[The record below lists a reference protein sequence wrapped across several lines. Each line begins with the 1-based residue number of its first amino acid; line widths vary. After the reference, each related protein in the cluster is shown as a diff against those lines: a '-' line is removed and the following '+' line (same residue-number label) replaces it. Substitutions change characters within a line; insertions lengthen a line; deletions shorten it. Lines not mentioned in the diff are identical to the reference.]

1 MKKELET
8 INFEGEILLKDNL
21 VKSSILPK
29 VSSDLER
36 NVTIIRDTEVEGAVY
51 AHKLEIENGDVDI
64 KGAVYT
70 NLELHIDSKATGTIF
85 FRKTVASSDTVAS
98 YAQNC
103 KLIFM
108 ADINAKQVRLSHA
121 FIAGSIFA
129 DTITLEDCVVIG
141 GVFATKSI
149 DMPGCCI
156 VGTFNAPNVSMDK
169 DVTLL
174 LPSAF
179 SGSPLEYAP
188 TAHMYNLSLADLGAL
203 YQGKK
208 EMENTGRIEM
218 SLQSDEQKTMLA
230 ENERT
235 MLVYSYSVTGK
246 VLAADLVD
254 FDRLQ
259 NHFLIGATALGSQ
272 TLKTYDFG
280 RGKDGKKIEIRPELV
295 CDFFFKLLHGK
306 IKVQTI
312 DGSFSIQE
320 LAQKI
325 PGVMA

>member
-29 VSSDLER
+29 LSADLER

-51 AHKLEIENGDVDI
+51 AHKLEIENGDADI

-70 NLELHIDSKATGTIF
+70 SLELHIDSQATGTIM
-85 FRKTVASSDTVAS
+85 FRKTVASSDTIAS
-98 YAQNC
+98 YAQNAR
-103 KLIFM
+103 LIFM
-108 ADINAKQVRLSHA
+108 SDINAKQVRLSHA
-121 FIAGSIFA
+121 FVAGSIFA
-129 DTITLEDCVVIG
+129 DTVTLEDCIVIG

-149 DMPGCCI
+149 DMPGSCI
-156 VGTFNAPNVSMDK
+156 IGTFNAPNVSIDK
-169 DVTLL
+169 DVSLL

-179 SGSPLEYAP
+179 CSNPLQYAP
-188 TAHMYNLSLADLGAL
+188 AAHMYNLSLADLGAL

-218 SLQSDEQKTMLA
+218 NLKSDEQKTMLA
-230 ENERT
+230 ENEQT

-246 VLAADLVD
+246 VLAADLID

-259 NHFLIGATALGSQ
+259 NHFLIGATALGTQ
-272 TLKTYDFG
+272 TLQTYDFG
-280 RGKDGKKIEIRPELV
+280 TDKNGQKIAIKPERV
-295 CDFFFKLLHGK
+295 CDFFFDILHGK
-306 IKVQTI
+306 RQIQKISGT
-312 DGSFSIQE
+312 FSIQE

-325 PGVMA
+325 PGIL